1 MGSKDESISTA
12 IGLVNVTESKNQRTV
27 GTAILAILTAQA
39 GLLALFLSGSVLLQT
54 TSNASTMEWGFKG
67 LMMLL
72 VGLAY
77 LVLAYGLWS
86 LQSWTRVYSFATL
99 AVVLAA
105 GIINTMD
112 DKLLDLGFVLVF
124 FMCCAVNFVITAW
137 FLLSGV
143 QEKPVK

>member
-1 MGSKDESISTA
+1 MIESQ
-12 IGLVNVTESKNQRTV
+12 NQRSV
-27 GTAILAILTAQA
+27 GASILAILTAQA
-39 GLLALFLSGSVLLQT
+39 GLLALLLSGSVLLQAT
-54 TSNASTMEWGFKG
+54 ADANTIEWGFKG
-67 LMMLL
+67 FMMLL
-72 VGLAY
+72 VGMAY
-77 LVLAYGLWS
+77 LLLAYGLWS

-99 AVVLAA
+99 TLVLAA

-143 QEKPVK
+143 RE

>member
-1 MGSKDESISTA
+1 VSLQATA
-12 IGLVNVTESKNQRTV
+12 DANIV
-27 GTAILAILTAQA
+27 
-39 GLLALFLSGSVLLQT
+39 
-54 TSNASTMEWGFKG
+54 EWGFKG
-67 LMMLL
+67 FMMLL

-77 LVLAYGLWS
+77 LL
-86 LQSWTRVYSFATL
+86 
-99 AVVLAA
+99 LAA

-143 QEKPVK
+143 RE